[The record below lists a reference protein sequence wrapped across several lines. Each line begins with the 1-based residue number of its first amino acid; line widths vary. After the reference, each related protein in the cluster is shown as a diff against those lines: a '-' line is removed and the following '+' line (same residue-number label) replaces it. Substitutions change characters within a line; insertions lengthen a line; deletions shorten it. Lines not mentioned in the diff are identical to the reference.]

1 MSERRLRVVALI
13 SGRGSN
19 LQSIID
25 VATDAYPARVVGVIS
40 NRPGAQGLQRARDVG
55 IPAYTLDH
63 TGFADRSAFDTALI
77 KLVDE
82 LEPGLVVLAGFM
94 RVLGAQFVEHYAG
107 RLMNIH
113 PSLLPSYPGLHTH
126 ARVLAA
132 GDTKHGA
139 TVHFVT
145 PDLDGGPTI
154 IQAEV
159 GVHAGEDA
167 DGLAARVLREEH
179 RIYPQAIRW
188 FAEQRLALR
197 DGRVLLD
204 GQTNRLGRTRM

>member
-40 NRPGAQGLQRARDVG
+40 NRPGAQGLQRARDAG

-63 TGFADRSAFDTALI
+63 TGFADRSTFDTALI

-126 ARVLAA
+126 ERVLAA

-159 GVHAGEDA
+159 GVRAGEDA
-167 DGLAARVLREEH
+167 EGLAARVLREEH

-197 DGRVLLD
+197 DGCVLLD
-204 GQTNRLGRTRM
+204 GQPIA

>member
-1 MSERRLRVVALI
+1 MNEGLLRLVALI

-25 VATDAYPARVVGVIS
+25 VAKDDYPARVVAVIS
-40 NRPGAQGLQRARDVG
+40 NRPEAQGLVRARAAG
-55 IPAYTLDH
+55 IAAYPLDH
-63 TGFADRSAFDTALI
+63 QRFASRAAFESELMRLIDRHD
-77 KLVDE
+77 
-82 LEPGLVVLAGFM
+82 PGLVLLAGFM
-94 RVLGAQFVEHYAG
+94 RVLGTRFVEHYAG

-113 PSLLPSYPGLHTH
+113 PSLLPRYPGLDTH

-132 GDTKHGA
+132 GDAKHGA

-145 PDLDGGPTI
+145 PDLDGGPI
-154 IQAEV
+154 IVQGEV
-159 GVHAGEDA
+159 SVRSNEDA
-167 DGLAARVLREEH
+167 TSLAGRVLREEH

-188 FAEQRLALR
+188 FAERRLSLR

-204 GQTNRLGRTRM
+204 GKPTV

>member
-1 MSERRLRVVALI
+1 MNEGLLRLVALI

-25 VATDAYPARVVGVIS
+25 VAKDDYPARVVAVIS
-40 NRPGAQGLQRARDVG
+40 NRPEAQGLARARAAG
-55 IPAYTLDH
+55 IPAYALDH
-63 TGFADRSAFDTALI
+63 KRFASRAAFESELMRLIDRHD
-77 KLVDE
+77 
-82 LEPGLVVLAGFM
+82 PGLVLLAGFM
-94 RVLGAQFVEHYAG
+94 RVLGTRFVEHYAG

-113 PSLLPSYPGLHTH
+113 PSLLPRYPGLDTH

-132 GDTKHGA
+132 GDAKHGA

-145 PDLDGGPTI
+145 PDLDGGPI
-154 IQAEV
+154 IVQGEV
-159 GVHAGEDA
+159 SVRSNEDA
-167 DGLAARVLREEH
+167 TSLAGRVLREEH

-188 FAEQRLALR
+188 FAERRLSLR

-204 GQTNRLGRTRM
+204 GKPTV

>member
-1 MSERRLRVVALI
+1 MSEGLLRLVALI

-19 LQSIID
+19 LQAIID
-25 VATDAYPARVVGVIS
+25 VAKQDYPARVVAVIS
-40 NRPGAQGLQRARDVG
+40 NRPGAQGLAHARAAG

-63 TGFADRSAFDTALI
+63 RSFAGRTAFESELTRLIDRHD
-77 KLVDE
+77 
-82 LEPGLVVLAGFM
+82 PGLVVLAGFM
-94 RVLGAQFVEHYAG
+94 RLLGAQFVEHYAG

-113 PSLLPSYPGLHTH
+113 PSLLPRYPGLNTH
-126 ARVLAA
+126 ERVLAA

-145 PDLDGGPTI
+145 PELDGGPVI
-154 IQAEV
+154 IQGEV
-159 GVHAGEDA
+159 SVRANEDA
-167 DGLAARVLREEH
+167 DSLAARVLREEH

-188 FAEQRLALR
+188 FAERRLSLR

-204 GQTNRLGRTRM
+204 GKPAV